1 VQVPSADTVAAPV
14 RDRAQQPPGKR
25 SIWRRVRHDFAVLG
39 AGSLGIMVAQ
49 LAFRSILI
57 VVLVPAEY
65 GRLSLVLSIYNT
77 VMLIGV
83 SGLPNTASRYIAI
96 HDAASD
102 GPIVRGTLLAALGPT
117 IAASL
122 AVGICSG
129 VILGSALAGVFGVIG
144 LAGMALSL
152 VAMGIL
158 RGRGRIYSAAAILPA
173 AAAAEVL
180 LLAAAWKSGLG
191 FDVVSAFGYFC
202 FGNVVSAGLAA
213 FFLFR
218 TRVRVDRRV
227 DAEDDIAVPS
237 ARELLG
243 FSVWLTLASIGVAA
257 MPLVMRFAAA
267 FDSYTVVAM
276 VDVALVLL
284 SVPQRIGT
292 VIVSAVVPHA
302 SRDAVGGE
310 IGLTISRREH
320 VYLIIPFVLLAA
332 LVAFTPLIETIFN
345 ALGRPAYASAG
356 IYLSLALLASPARI
370 LYGLVQGVLTGHGE
384 GRFLAFNAL
393 GTTIASSALIFALGA
408 MGSIIAA
415 FAVFV
420 AACWI
425 VYLGGLLRIHRLSS
439 SRVPLAAA
447 ASQA

>member
-1 VQVPSADTVAAPV
+1 M
-14 RDRAQQPPGKR
+14 
-25 SIWRRVRHDFAVLG
+25 L
-39 AGSLGIMVAQ
+39 AQ

-57 VVLVPAEY
+57 VALVPAEY

-96 HDAASD
+96 HGPASD
-102 GPIVRGTLLAALGPT
+102 GAIVRGTLKAAFWPT
-117 IAASL
+117 VVASF

-129 VILGSALAGVFGVIG
+129 MILQSALAGVFGAIG
-144 LAGMALSL
+144 LTGMVFSL

-158 RGRGRIYSAAAILPA
+158 RGRGRIFSAAAILPA
-173 AAAAEVL
+173 AAATEL
-180 LLAAAWKSGLG
+180 LLIATAWKSGLG

-202 FGNVVSAGLAA
+202 FGNVISAGLAV
-213 FFLFR
+213 FFLLR
-218 TRVRVDRRV
+218 TRVGVDRRM
-227 DAEDDIAVPS
+227 DTEGDIATPS

-243 FSVWLTLASIGVAA
+243 FSVWLTLATIGIAA

-310 IGLTISRREH
+310 IGLTISLREH
-320 VYLIIPFVLLAA
+320 VYLTTPFVLLAA
-332 LVAFTPLIETIFN
+332 FVAFTPLIGVIFD

-356 IYLSLALLASPARI
+356 TYLSLALLASPARI

-393 GTTIASSALIFALGA
+393 GVTVGSSALIFALA
-408 MGSIIAA
+408 AAGSIVAA

-439 SRVPLAAA
+439 NRVPLAATA
-447 ASQA
+447 GQT